1 MKHLLTGTA
10 ATVATATL
18 ALTLAACSRSGGSAP
33 VADPS
38 ASTQVATPSASS
50 PSTAA
55 TPPPKP
61 DPPPPGHACYRLGYD
76 AALAPTNGLTPVPCG
91 TPHSAVTFF
100 VGRFAA
106 STPVDGPRAH
116 RTQSTV
122 CQRRFASFVGGT
134 LESRRLSLLRTVWF
148 APTVEQA
155 ALGARWFQC
164 VAIALRGDQHLAL
177 LEVPVSGAL
186 DGDVGRQHYGLCAT
200 AEPGTA
206 GFEQRL
212 CSDRHAWRA
221 LRTVGFRPGRYPGV
235 DAVKAAGQ
243 TPCRDA
249 AGAVAA
255 DPLSYQW
262 SYAWPTAQQWRAGQT
277 YGVCWAPA

>member
-1 MKHLLTGTA
+1 MKHLLTLVATTA
-10 ATVATATL
+10 A
-18 ALTLAACSRSGGSAP
+18 ALTLTACSESSSAP
-33 VADPS
+33 VADPPTS
-38 ASTQVATPSASS
+38 TPSASS
-50 PSTAA
+50 PSTTS

-76 AALAPTNGLTPVPCG
+76 AALAPTNRLTPVPCG
-91 TPHSAVTFF
+91 KPHSAVTFF

-116 RTQSTV
+116 LNASTV
-122 CQRRFASFVGGT
+122 CPRRFASFVGGS
-134 LESRRLSLLRTVWF
+134 LEDRRLSLLRTVWF

-177 LEVPVSGAL
+177 LDVPVSGAL
-186 DGDVGRQHYGLCAT
+186 DGDVGRKHYGLCAT

-206 GFEQRL
+206 GFEQRI
-212 CSDRHAWRA
+212 CSTAHSWRA

-235 DAVKAAGQ
+235 DTVRSAGQ

-249 AGAVAA
+249 ARAVAA

-262 SYAWPTAQQWRAGQT
+262 SYVWPTAQQWKAGQT